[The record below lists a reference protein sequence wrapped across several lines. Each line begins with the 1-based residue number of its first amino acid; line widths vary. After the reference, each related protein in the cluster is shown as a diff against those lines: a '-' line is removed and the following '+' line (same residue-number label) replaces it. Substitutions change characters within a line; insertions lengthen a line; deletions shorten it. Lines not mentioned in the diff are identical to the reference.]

1 MRGRRRLGAQRRAA
15 LGADIGEVSEV
26 NQAAGMGQGAD
37 CRLSATLSCGDSES
51 CRHDILELAK
61 RKRGFRFAG
70 FINCLGSLGSVGP
83 RQSVE
88 TKRVGSPQAS
98 GLELRG
104 AFSPAKTRLLS
115 PCASHFHVSDPVT
128 RVFWYPNVA
137 SKRQNRLKLPIILIQ
152 INKLAWSDPF
162 DSVPSTAVL

>member
-70 FINCLGSLGSVGP
+70 FINCLGSLGSAEVWDQSDHGNP
-83 RQSVE
+83 LKQNELVAHRRAESSLEEHFRRQ
-88 TKRVGSPQAS
+88 KRAS
-98 GLELRG
+98 
-104 AFSPAKTRLLS
+104 
-115 PCASHFHVSDPVT
+115 
-128 RVFWYPNVA
+128 
-137 SKRQNRLKLPIILIQ
+137 
-152 INKLAWSDPF
+152 
-162 DSVPSTAVL
+162 